1 MSRRSGI
8 RFADKDMRQHE
19 NLQRFPVMTFRRKGR
34 SVALDFR
41 LTAHQRELQLQSRRF
56 ARQVL
61 SPALEAEA
69 LPTPEQR
76 FAATK
81 PAYEALIASGFLR
94 KCIPVSA
101 GGENAGLTDTAIM
114 AEELYAVNASVT
126 LTLIGT
132 VLGLL
137 PLLIG
142 GTEEQRKRLLPPFLN
157 QAGAPLAGF
166 CATEP
171 GGSAN
176 AASPPPGEG
185 VRTTATLRG
194 DRWIIEGRKSWVSSA
209 SGWDRKGAD
218 ILTVL
223 CRTDL
228 DAAPERGI
236 SILVVERSASGLVFE
251 RAIDSVGHRAHLL
264 PQFNLKGVSIS
275 RDNVLGGLGGGLALT
290 AACFTGAAALV
301 GIFAVALMRAAFE
314 FTLGFARNERRGGIH
329 PIIEHQAV
337 GYALADA
344 KMAIEATRSLCW
356 RACQAVDVQSSGA
369 QELAI
374 EAKIHGSETAVRVL
388 TDLMRVVGIESY
400 DHALPLGRLLQD
412 ALALPLFGGGN
423 IGVRRRQLHAILK
436 QPDYDP
442 LMTNG
447 EAEI

>member
-1 MSRRSGI
+1 MMSRR
-8 RFADKDMRQHE
+8 E
-19 NLQRFPVMTFRRKGR
+19 GR
-34 SVALDFR
+34 SVAIDFR
-41 LTAHQRELQLQSRRF
+41 LTASQRDLQLRSRKF
-56 ARQVL
+56 AKEVL
-61 SPALEAEA
+61 LPATEAET

-81 PAYEALIASGFLR
+81 PAYEAMIAAGFLR

-101 GGENAGLTDTAIM
+101 GGESVGLTDTAIM
-114 AEELYAVNASVT
+114 VEELYAMNASVT

-137 PLLIG
+137 PLSIG
-142 GTEEQRKRLLPPFLN
+142 GTEEQRGRLLSPFLK

-194 DRWIIEGRKSWVSSA
+194 DRWIIEGRKNWVSSA
-209 SGWDRKGAD
+209 TGWDRKGAD
-218 ILTVL
+218 VL
-223 CRTDL
+223 SVVCRTDP
-228 DAAPERGI
+228 DAPPERGI
-236 SILVVERSASGLVFE
+236 SVIVVERPVSGLVYE

-264 PQFNLKGVSIS
+264 PQFNLKGVSVS
-275 RDNVLGGLGGGLALT
+275 RDNILGSVGGGLALV

-314 FTLGFARNERRGGIH
+314 FTLAFARTERRGGID

-344 KMAIEATRSLCW
+344 KIAIETTRFFSW
-356 RACQAVDVQSSGA
+356 RACHAVDVQSPGA

-374 EAKIHGSETAVRVL
+374 EAKVHGSETAVRVL
-388 TDLMRVVGIESY
+388 TDLMRVVGVESY

-436 QPDYDP
+436 RPEYDP
-442 LMTNG
+442 LITSG
-447 EAEI
+447 EAEV

>member
-1 MSRRSGI
+1 MAI
-8 RFADKDMRQHE
+8 
-19 NLQRFPVMTFRRKGR
+19 
-34 SVALDFR
+34 DFR
-41 LTAHQRELQLQSRRF
+41 LTARQRELQRQSREF
-56 ARQVL
+56 AREVL
-61 SPALEAEA
+61 SQAADAEA
-69 LPTPEQR
+69 LPTPEER

-81 PAYEALIASGFLR
+81 PAYEAMIAAGYLR
-94 KCIPVSA
+94 KCIPLSA
-101 GGENAGLTDTAIM
+101 GGESAGLTDTAIM

-137 PLLIG
+137 PVLIG
-142 GTEEQRKRLLPPFLN
+142 GTEEQRGRLLRPFLK
-157 QAGAPLAGF
+157 QTGAPLAGF

-185 VRTTATLRG
+185 VRTTAVLRG

-209 SGWDRKGAD
+209 TGWDRKGAD
-218 ILTVL
+218 VLSVL
-223 CRTDL
+223 CRTDPG
-228 DAAPERGI
+228 APPERGI
-236 SILVVERSASGLVFE
+236 SVMVVERPASGLIFE
-251 RAIDSVGHRAHLL
+251 GAIDAVGHRAHLL
-264 PQFNLKGVSIS
+264 PQFNLRGVSVS
-275 RDNVLGGLGGGLALT
+275 RENVLGSLGGGLALT

-314 FTLGFARNERRGGIH
+314 FALDFARTERRGGID

-344 KMAIEATRSLCW
+344 KTAIEATRCLCW
-356 RACQAVDVQSSGA
+356 RACQAVDAQSASA

-374 EAKIHGSETAVRVL
+374 EAKIHGSETAVRVV

-412 ALALPLFGGGN
+412 ALAFPVFGGGN

-436 QPDYDP
+436 RPEYDP
-442 LMTNG
+442 LATVS
-447 EAEI
+447 EVEV

>member
-1 MSRRSGI
+1 MAI
-8 RFADKDMRQHE
+8 
-19 NLQRFPVMTFRRKGR
+19 
-34 SVALDFR
+34 DFR
-41 LTAHQRELQLQSRRF
+41 LTASQRDLQLRSRKF
-56 ARQVL
+56 AKEVL
-61 SPALEAEA
+61 LPATEAET

-81 PAYEALIASGFLR
+81 PAYEAMIAAGFLR

-101 GGENAGLTDTAIM
+101 GGESAGLTDTAIM
-114 AEELYAVNASVT
+114 VEELYAVNASVT

-142 GTEEQRKRLLPPFLN
+142 GTEQQRGRLLSPFLK

-209 SGWDRKGAD
+209 TGWDRKGAD
-218 ILTVL
+218 VL
-223 CRTDL
+223 SVVCRTDR
-228 DAAPERGI
+228 DAPPERGI
-236 SILVVERSASGLVFE
+236 SVIVVERPVSGLVYE

-264 PQFNLKGVSIS
+264 PQFNLKGVSVS
-275 RDNVLGGLGGGLALT
+275 RDNILGSVGGGLALV

-314 FTLGFARNERRGGIH
+314 FTLAFARTERRGGID

-344 KMAIEATRSLCW
+344 KIAIETTRFFCW
-356 RACQAVDVQSSGA
+356 RACHAVDVQSPAA

-374 EAKIHGSETAVRVL
+374 EAKVHGSETAVRVL
-388 TDLMRVVGIESY
+388 TDLMRVVGVESY

-436 QPDYDP
+436 RPEYVP
-442 LMTNG
+442 LITSG
-447 EAEI
+447 EAEA

>member
-1 MSRRSGI
+1 M
-8 RFADKDMRQHE
+8 M
-19 NLQRFPVMTFRRKGR
+19 FRWEGR
-34 SVALDFR
+34 SVAIDFR
-41 LTAHQRELQLQSRRF
+41 LTARQRELQLRSRKF
-56 ARQVL
+56 ASEVL
-61 SPALEAEA
+61 SRALEAEA
-69 LPTPEQR
+69 LPTAEER

-81 PAYEALIASGFLR
+81 PAYEAMIAAGFLR
-94 KCIPVSA
+94 KCIPLSA
-101 GGENAGLTDTAIM
+101 GGDNAGLTDTAIM
-114 AEELYAVNASVT
+114 VEELYAVNASVT

-142 GTEEQRKRLLPPFLN
+142 GTQEQRSRLLPPFLK

-209 SGWDRKGAD
+209 TGWDRKGAD
-218 ILTVL
+218 ILSVL
-223 CRTDL
+223 CRTDP
-228 DAAPERGI
+228 DAPPERGI
-236 SILVVERSASGLVFE
+236 SVMVVERPASGLVFE

-264 PQFNLKGVSIS
+264 PQFNLKGVSVS
-275 RDNVLGGLGGGLALT
+275 RDNVLGSLGGGLALT

-301 GIFAVALMRAAFE
+301 GIFAVALMRAAFD

-344 KMAIEATRSLCW
+344 KMAIEATRCLCW
-356 RACQAVDVQSSGA
+356 RACQAVDVQSPGA

-374 EAKIHGSETAVRVL
+374 EAKVHGSETAVRVL
-388 TDLMRVVGIESY
+388 MDLMRVVGVESY
-400 DHALPLGRLLQD
+400 DHALPLGRLLLD

-436 QPDYDP
+436 RREYDP
-442 LMTNG
+442 LMTSG
-447 EAEI
+447 EAEV

>member
-1 MSRRSGI
+1 MAI
-8 RFADKDMRQHE
+8 
-19 NLQRFPVMTFRRKGR
+19 
-34 SVALDFR
+34 DFR
-41 LTAHQRELQLQSRRF
+41 LTARQRELQLQSRKF
-56 ARQVL
+56 AREVL
-61 SPALEAEA
+61 SRALEAEA
-69 LPTPEQR
+69 LPTPEER

-81 PAYEALIASGFLR
+81 PAYEAMIAAGFLR
-94 KCIPVSA
+94 KCIPLSA
-101 GGENAGLTDTAIM
+101 GGENAGLADTAIM
-114 AEELYAVNASVT
+114 VEELYAVNASVT

-142 GTEEQRKRLLPPFLN
+142 GTQEQRSRLLPPFLK

-209 SGWDRKGAD
+209 TGWDRKGAD
-218 ILTVL
+218 ILSVL
-223 CRTDL
+223 CRTDP
-228 DAAPERGI
+228 DAPPERGI
-236 SILVVERSASGLVFE
+236 SVMVVERPASGLVFE
-251 RAIDSVGHRAHLL
+251 RAIDSMGHRAHLL
-264 PQFNLKGVSIS
+264 PQFNLEGVSVS
-275 RDNVLGGLGGGLALT
+275 RDNVLGSLGGGLALT

-314 FTLGFARNERRGGIH
+314 FTLDFARNERRGGIH

-344 KMAIEATRSLCW
+344 KTAIEATRCLCW
-356 RACQAVDVQSSGA
+356 RACQAVDVQSPGA

-374 EAKIHGSETAVRVL
+374 EAKVYGSETAVRVL
-388 TDLMRVVGIESY
+388 TDLMRVVGVESY
-400 DHALPLGRLLQD
+400 DNALPLGRLLQD

-436 QPDYDP
+436 RPEYDP
-442 LMTNG
+442 LMTSG
-447 EAEI
+447 EAEV

>member
-1 MSRRSGI
+1 MV
-8 RFADKDMRQHE
+8 
-19 NLQRFPVMTFRRKGR
+19 FPEGR
-34 SVALDFR
+34 SVAIDFR
-41 LTAHQRELQLQSRRF
+41 LSPRQRELQLQSRQF
-56 ARQVL
+56 ARDVL
-61 SPALEAEA
+61 SPALKAESLPSAEA
-69 LPTPEQR
+69 R
-76 FAATK
+76 FAATR
-81 PAYEALIASGFLR
+81 PAYEAMIAAGFLR

-101 GGENAGLTDTAIM
+101 GGENAGLIDTAIM

-132 VLGLL
+132 LLGLL
-137 PLLIG
+137 PILIG
-142 GTEEQRKRLLPPFLN
+142 GTEVQRKKLLPPFLK

-176 AASPPPGEG
+176 PASPPPGEG

-194 DRWIIEGRKSWVSSA
+194 KRWIIDGRKSWVSSA
-209 SGWDRKGAD
+209 TGWDRKGAD

-223 CRTDL
+223 CRTDPG
-228 DAAPERGI
+228 APAERGI
-236 SILVVERSASGLVFE
+236 SIILVERPASGLVFE

-264 PQFNLKGVSIS
+264 PVFNLSGVSVS
-275 RDNVLGGLGGGLALT
+275 KDNVVGGLGGGLALT
-290 AACFTGAAALV
+290 GACFAGAAALV

-314 FTLGFARNERRGGIH
+314 FTLGFARSERRGGID

-344 KMAIEATRSLCW
+344 KTAIGATRIFCW
-356 RACQAVDVQSSGA
+356 RACQAVDLQSPGA

-436 QPDYDP
+436 RPEYDP
-442 LMTNG
+442 LVISG
-447 EAEI
+447 EAEV

>member
-1 MSRRSGI
+1 MAI
-8 RFADKDMRQHE
+8 
-19 NLQRFPVMTFRRKGR
+19 
-34 SVALDFR
+34 DFR

-56 ARQVL
+56 AREVL
-61 SPALEAEA
+61 LPALEAEV
-69 LPTPEQR
+69 LPTPEAR

-81 PAYEALIASGFLR
+81 PAYEAMITAGFLR
-94 KCIPVSA
+94 KCIPFSA
-101 GGENAGLTDTAIM
+101 GGESAGLTDTAIM
-114 AEELYAVNASVT
+114 AEELYAVNASVA

-132 VLGLL
+132 ILGLL

-142 GTEEQRKRLLPPFLN
+142 GSEEQWKRLLRPFLK

-185 VRTTATLRG
+185 VRTMATLRG

-209 SGWDRKGAD
+209 TGWDRKGAD

-223 CRTDL
+223 CRTDP
-228 DAAPERGI
+228 DAPPERGI
-236 SILVVERSASGLVFE
+236 SIMVVERPASGLAFE
-251 RAIDSVGHRAHLL
+251 RAIESVGHRAHLL
-264 PQFNLKGVSIS
+264 PQFNLEGVSVS
-275 RDNVLGGLGGGLALT
+275 RENVLGSLGGGLALT

-314 FTLGFARNERRGGIH
+314 FTLGFARTERRGGIH
-329 PIIEHQAV
+329 PIIEYQAV

-344 KMAIEATRSLCW
+344 KTAIEATRWLCW
-356 RACQAVDVQSSGA
+356 RACRAVDTQSPAA

-374 EAKIHGSETAVRVL
+374 EAKVHGSETAVRVL

-436 QPDYDP
+436 RPEYDP
-442 LMTNG
+442 LITIG
-447 EAEI
+447 EVEV

>member
-1 MSRRSGI
+1 MAI
-8 RFADKDMRQHE
+8 
-19 NLQRFPVMTFRRKGR
+19 
-34 SVALDFR
+34 DFR
-41 LTAHQRELQLQSRRF
+41 LTGRQRELQLQSRRF
-56 ARQVL
+56 AREML
-61 SPALEAEA
+61 LPALEAEA
-69 LPTPEQR
+69 LPTPEER

-81 PAYEALIASGFLR
+81 PAYEAMIAAGFLR
-94 KCIPVSA
+94 KCIPFSA
-101 GGENAGLTDTAIM
+101 GGESAGLTDTAIM

-142 GTEEQRKRLLPPFLN
+142 GTEQQRARLLRPFLK
-157 QAGAPLAGF
+157 QTGAPLAGF

-209 SGWDRKGAD
+209 TGWDRKGAD
-218 ILTVL
+218 VLTVL
-223 CRTDL
+223 CRTDP
-228 DAAPERGI
+228 DAPPERGI
-236 SILVVERSASGLVFE
+236 SIMVVERPASGLVFE
-251 RAIDSVGHRAHLL
+251 HAINSIGHRAHLL
-264 PQFNLKGVSIS
+264 PQFNFKGIDVS
-275 RDNVLGGLGGGLALT
+275 RENVLGSLGSGLALT

-314 FTLGFARNERRGGIH
+314 FTLAFARTERRGGIH
-329 PIIEHQAV
+329 PIVEHQAV

-344 KMAIEATRSLCW
+344 KTAIEATRWLCW
-356 RACQAVDVQSSGA
+356 RACQAVDAQSPAA

-374 EAKIHGSETAVRVL
+374 EAKVHGSETAVRVL
-388 TDLMRVVGIESY
+388 TDLMRVVGVESY
-400 DHALPLGRLLQD
+400 DHALPFGRLLQD

-436 QPDYDP
+436 RPEYDP
-442 LMTNG
+442 LITIG
-447 EAEI
+447 EVEV

>member
-1 MSRRSGI
+1 MMSRR
-8 RFADKDMRQHE
+8 E
-19 NLQRFPVMTFRRKGR
+19 GR
-34 SVALDFR
+34 SVAIDFR
-41 LTAHQRELQLQSRRF
+41 LTASQRDLQLRSRKF
-56 ARQVL
+56 AKEVL
-61 SPALEAEA
+61 LPATEAET

-81 PAYEALIASGFLR
+81 PAYEAMIAAGFLR

-101 GGENAGLTDTAIM
+101 GGESAGLTDTAIM
-114 AEELYAVNASVT
+114 VEELYAVNASVT

-142 GTEEQRKRLLPPFLN
+142 GTEQQRGRLLSPFLK

-185 VRTTATLRG
+185 VRTMATLRG

-209 SGWDRKGAD
+209 TGWDRKGAD
-218 ILTVL
+218 VL
-223 CRTDL
+223 SVVCRTDR
-228 DAAPERGI
+228 DAPPERGI
-236 SILVVERSASGLVFE
+236 SVIVVERPVSGLVYE

-264 PQFNLKGVSIS
+264 PQFNLKGVSVS
-275 RDNVLGGLGGGLALT
+275 RDNILGSVGGGLALV

-314 FTLGFARNERRGGIH
+314 FTLAFARTERRGGID

-344 KMAIEATRSLCW
+344 KIAIETTRFFCW
-356 RACQAVDVQSSGA
+356 RACHAVDVQSPAA

-374 EAKIHGSETAVRVL
+374 EAKVHGSETAVRVL
-388 TDLMRVVGIESY
+388 TDLMRVVGVESY

-436 QPDYDP
+436 RPEYDP
-442 LMTNG
+442 LITSG
-447 EAEI
+447 EAEV

>member
-1 MSRRSGI
+1 M
-8 RFADKDMRQHE
+8 
-19 NLQRFPVMTFRRKGR
+19 NFRWEGG
-34 SVALDFR
+34 SVAIDFR
-41 LTAHQRELQLQSRRF
+41 LTAHQRELQLQSRKF
-56 ARQVL
+56 AREGL
-61 SPALEAEA
+61 APALEAEA
-69 LPTPEQR
+69 LPTPEER

-81 PAYEALIASGFLR
+81 PVYEAIIAAGLLR
-94 KCIPVSA
+94 KCIPLSA
-101 GGENAGLTDTAIM
+101 GGENAGLIDTAIM

-137 PLLIG
+137 PVLIG
-142 GTEEQRKRLLPPFLN
+142 GTNEQRDRLLPPFLK

-185 VRTTATLRG
+185 VRTTARLSG
-194 DRWIIEGRKSWVSSA
+194 DRWIIQGRKSWVSSA
-209 SGWDRKGAD
+209 AGWDRRGAD
-218 ILTVL
+218 VLSVL
-223 CRTDL
+223 CRTDP
-228 DAAPERGI
+228 DAPPERSI
-236 SILVVERSASGLVFE
+236 SVILVERPASGLVFE

-264 PQFNLKGVSIS
+264 PQFGFQGVSVVSGNI
-275 RDNVLGGLGGGLALT
+275 LGSLGGGLALT

-301 GIFAVALMRAAFE
+301 GIFAVGLMRAAFE
-314 FTLGFARNERRGGIH
+314 IALDFARNERRGGIH

-344 KMAIEATRSLCW
+344 KTAIEATRCLCW
-356 RACQAVDVQSSGA
+356 RACQAVDVQSPGA

-374 EAKIHGSETAVRVL
+374 EAKVHGSETAVRVL
-388 TDLMRVVGIESY
+388 TDLMRVVGVESY

-423 IGVRRRQLHAILK
+423 IGVRRRQLHAIMK
-436 QPDYDP
+436 RPEYDP
-442 LMTNG
+442 LMTSG
-447 EAEI
+447 EAEG

>member
-1 MSRRSGI
+1 MAI
-8 RFADKDMRQHE
+8 
-19 NLQRFPVMTFRRKGR
+19 
-34 SVALDFR
+34 DFR
-41 LTAHQRELQLQSRRF
+41 LTARQRELQLQSRKF
-56 ARQVL
+56 AREVL

-69 LPTPEQR
+69 LPTPEER

-81 PAYEALIASGFLR
+81 PAYEAMIEAGFLR
-94 KCIPVSA
+94 KCIPLSA
-101 GGENAGLTDTAIM
+101 GGENAALIDTAIM
-114 AEELYAVNASVT
+114 VEELYAVNASVT

-142 GTEEQRKRLLPPFLN
+142 GTEGQRRRLLPPFLKP
-157 QAGAPLAGF
+157 AAAPLAGF

-176 AASPPPGEG
+176 AASPLPGEG
-185 VRTTATLRG
+185 VRTTATLRD

-209 SGWDRKGAD
+209 TGWDRKGAD
-218 ILTVL
+218 ILSVL
-223 CRTDL
+223 CRTDP
-228 DAAPERGI
+228 DAPPERGI
-236 SILVVERSASGLVFE
+236 SVMVVERPASGLVFE

-264 PQFNLKGVSIS
+264 PQFDLKGVSVS
-275 RDNVLGGLGGGLALT
+275 RDNVLGNLGGGLALT

-314 FTLGFARNERRGGIH
+314 FALCFARNERRGGIH

-344 KMAIEATRSLCW
+344 KTAIETTRCLCW
-356 RACQAVDVQSSGA
+356 RACQAVDVQSPGA

-374 EAKIHGSETAVRVL
+374 AAKVNGSETAVRVL
-388 TDLMRVVGIESY
+388 TDLMQVVGVESY
-400 DHALPLGRLLQD
+400 DHVLPMGRLLQD

-423 IGVRRRQLHAILK
+423 IGVRRRQLHTILK
-436 QPDYDP
+436 RPEYDP
-442 LMTNG
+442 LMTIG
-447 EAEI
+447 ESEV